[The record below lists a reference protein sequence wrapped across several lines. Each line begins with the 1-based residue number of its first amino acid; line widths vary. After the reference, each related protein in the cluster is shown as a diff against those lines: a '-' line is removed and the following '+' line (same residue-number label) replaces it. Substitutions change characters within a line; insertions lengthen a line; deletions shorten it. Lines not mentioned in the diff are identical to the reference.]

1 MVSPFW
7 WKPLLTNTISSLHQ
21 ITFHLIYL
29 EIVWIIVL
37 CKQFTCGDIAFR
49 TIKLILLFT
58 IGLCVAIH
66 ADIRILR
73 VKYTLYTVFLNFLL
87 GCNPLFAICK
97 RLTIILVW
105 KIWSIAS
112 WFLEWINFVAGMKIT
127 KVFKIII
134 LWKWIFLTS
143 F

>member
-7 WKPLLTNTISSLHQ
+7 WKPLLTNTISSLHH

-73 VKYTLYTVFLNFLL
+73 VYSVSQLPSWLQSSF
-87 GCNPLFAICK
+87 CNMQTTHDYPRVKDLIYRIVIPRIK
-97 RLTIILVW
+97 
-105 KIWSIAS
+105 
-112 WFLEWINFVAGMKIT
+112 WINFVAGMKIT